1 MQRYD
6 KKAMGLILFS
16 REAMPLF
23 LSQKLIMFLEYSKIA
38 SFHSLW
44 DSHGN
49 PCGITCPGT
58 AVAYNVS
65 GQPVF

>member
-23 LSQKLIMFLEYSKIA
+23 LSQKLIMFLQYSKIA
-38 SFHSLW
+38 SFHFLLGFPWESMWYNL
-44 DSHGN
+44 SGHG
-49 PCGITCPGT
+49 CRL
-58 AVAYNVS
+58 
-65 GQPVF
+65 